1 MKISSLSCP
10 LCNLDFGAF
19 WIRDVQPAKKLLKN
33 KQMCILPAVSRFHLY
48 WKAITSGS
56 VPCAWILRMHLP
68 CVPHPQFFSRS
79 LRNVW
84 LGKPLISPA
93 SSPYDLSF
101 PSGLLE
107 VCCANWMWLEA
118 LCEILEPLAHRHCSL
133 SLASAVV
140 CSVFTSDSR
149 LETPHPNPSQWHT
162 SSFGSS

>member
-33 KQMCILPAVSRFHLY
+33 KQTCILPAVSRFHSY

-93 SSPYDLSF
+93 SSPYEPKLPVWASGGLLCKLNVTGGSLWNSWALGTQALLSF
-101 PSGLLE
+101 PGFS
-107 VCCANWMWLEA
+107 CCVFSVHKWQQAGDS
-118 LCEILEPLAHRHCSL
+118 PPKPFPVAH
-133 SLASAVV
+133 
-140 CSVFTSDSR
+140 
-149 LETPHPNPSQWHT
+149 Q
-162 SSFGSS
+162 

>member
-33 KQMCILPAVSRFHLY
+33 KQTCILPAVSRFHSY

-93 SSPYDLSF
+93 SSPYEPKLPVWASG
-101 PSGLLE
+101 GLLCKLN
-107 VCCANWMWLEA
+107 VIVT
-118 LCEILEPLAHRHCSL
+118 LCEIHEPLAHRHCSL

-162 SSFGSS
+162 SSFGCS